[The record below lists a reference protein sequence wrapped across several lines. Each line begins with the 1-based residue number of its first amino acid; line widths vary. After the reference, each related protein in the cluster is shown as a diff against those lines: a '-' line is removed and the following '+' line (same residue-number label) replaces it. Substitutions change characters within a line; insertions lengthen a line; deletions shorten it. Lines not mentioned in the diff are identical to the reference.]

1 MERKFFAFC
10 FLALLLLTCFGQL
23 FAMDTAQTAPKVAK
37 ARDMTVVEI
46 SEKIYQGG
54 PALAV
59 VLSEKLDPEK
69 RHDKY
74 LTVFRKEQAVP
85 GSWVL
90 DENGQILYFPNL
102 EPDTEYTVL
111 VRRTLASKSGLSLD
125 ANVEQS
131 VTTKSMEPSLG
142 FADQGLVLP
151 EKLTAGLP
159 VMTVNVPEVD
169 IEFLRVKSEHIVEF
183 MKTANIGAS
192 TDRWLLSQLTP
203 YVDSVYMARF
213 KTHGEKNKRSITNIP
228 VEQIEELRKP
238 GFYVAV
244 MRAPA
249 DFEYIEQ
256 TSYFFVSDIGLHV
269 RKYDNRMEI
278 IASSLKTGLALPDV
292 RVFVYEEKGKT
303 IHKGYTG
310 ENGRLSF
317 SGFSKKPFLIV
328 ASKDK
333 HVSFVS
339 VEGAALD
346 LSAFQIAGPVY
357 KPMEIFVYG
366 PRDLYRPGETVDF
379 SALLRNHDGKPV
391 AEMPLNARVKR
402 PDGREVSRFSWRPE
416 VAGYYRRTFAI
427 PDDSPTGKW
436 SLELRT
442 DPADQN
448 PSHVYIFRVEEFL
461 PERMKLTLETNRKV
475 IVPGEE
481 FVVEVTGEYLY
492 GAPASGSQFTASVNR
507 RRDVHPVESLQDF
520 HFGNPDDETKDSRE
534 ELADVKLD
542 ENGRAVLKV
551 PSMSVP
557 PTSPMRVVVTGNL
570 YESGG
575 RPVTRSIGR
584 ALWPAKELVGVRPL
598 FKEDHSEGGG
608 PARFEAVKT
617 DPEGKLL
624 PASNLRAVLV
634 KEDRDY
640 YWEYDENQG
649 WHWNYSEANY
659 PVDRIDLSIQEG
671 KIAAFSVPVEYGR
684 YRIEVTDP
692 ATGLVTM
699 YRFYAGWY
707 TDDADVDSSRPDKV
721 QLSLDKPKYK
731 PGDTA
736 VLSIKPPHAGDAVVL
751 VEADGPLWF
760 SRIKIPAEG
769 TELRIPVSPDWDR
782 HDIYVTAMVLRGAD
796 AEKKITPNR
805 AMGAIHF
812 PLDRTDRNLRISID
826 APKSME
832 PEKTLKATVSIENF
846 GQAGGGKIACVTLAA
861 VDVGVLNITDF
872 KTPDPF
878 AFFFAQRRYQ
888 ADLYDLYGKVIEGME
903 GPRATLAYGGD
914 IDLSGFRGSKRDR
927 AEIKILSMFSELVQ
941 ADEQGRATFEFEI
954 PDFNGRA
961 RLMAVA
967 FTDDDFGAGQTEVVV
982 KAPIVTEL
990 ATPRFLAA
998 GDKSTATLDLH
1009 NMSGKDRNVSVKVSV
1024 ESPLALEGGERQ
1036 IALKDNER
1044 TTLRMALTGADNF
1057 GVGKIDVAVNSE
1069 EIAINRTWELSVR
1082 PAHPGIVRPERK
1094 LLKPGEE
1101 MAVAP
1106 AMGEN
1111 IMENTLDVYLAIS
1124 PDPPLNLEHVLE
1136 NLLQYPYGCLE
1147 QIVSR
1152 AFPYL
1157 YLDSEVSK
1165 RLGVEAI
1172 DDTERAD
1179 RIEKTIVRVAGMQR
1193 SGGGFSLWGGDD
1205 SEEALWLTPYA
1216 AHFLLEARDRG
1227 FAVPDS
1233 MLQKAL
1239 DRLVEKLKSDA
1250 RFSVSVKESSPEL
1263 LFADKAYCAYV
1274 LARLNR
1280 APLGTLRNLYDNHR
1294 KLASTRLPL
1303 VHLGI
1308 ALRLSGDI
1316 PRGDKAILE
1325 GLSKKRE
1332 GFYYIG
1338 DYGSTLR
1345 DTAMAIRLLNQHN
1358 VEIPDMQGL
1367 VLSLDD
1373 LLRNRKYFSTQEQ
1386 NAIFLAG
1393 LSLTG
1398 QKKDWIG
1405 GLTVGSET
1413 EQISASGRYARRLD
1427 AGDLA
1432 TGISFKNGSQIVLY
1446 GSALVSGY
1454 PKTAP
1459 APEETRAIIGRQYY
1473 TLEGKPLGEEAF
1485 KPGQLIL
1492 AHLKIVALEN
1502 IYDALIIDLLPAGL
1516 ELENQNLTH
1525 AEKLDTIK
1533 IEGVDLKKEMEDQ
1546 LIRHMEFRDDRFVAA
1561 MELREKQTHHLL
1573 YLVRVVTPGVYRLP
1587 APYLEDMY
1595 RPEIRAIG
1603 KESGVVTVKE

>member
-1 MERKFFAFC
+1 MERKLFAFC
-10 FLALLLLTCFGQL
+10 FLALLLLTGFGQSY
-23 FAMDTAQTAPKVAK
+23 AMDTAQTGPQGSKT
-37 ARDMTVVEI
+37 RNMTVVEI
-46 SEKIYQGG
+46 SERLYQGG
-54 PALAV
+54 PALSV

-69 RHDKY
+69 RHDKF
-74 LTVFRKEQAVP
+74 LSVFKKEEAVQ

-90 DENGQILYFPNL
+90 GENGQILYFPNV

-111 VRRTLASKSGLSLD
+111 VRRTLASKSGLNLD
-125 ANVEQS
+125 ANVEKS
-131 VTTKSMEPSLG
+131 VTTKSIEQSFG
-142 FADQGLVLP
+142 FADEGLVLP
-151 EKLTAGLP
+151 EKLTGGLP
-159 VMTVNVPEVD
+159 VLSVNVPEVD
-169 IEFLRVKSEHIVEF
+169 IEFLRVKGEHIVEF
-183 MKTANIGAS
+183 MKTASIGLS
-192 TDRWLLSQLTP
+192 TDRWELSQLSP
-203 YVDSVYMARF
+203 FVESVYMARF

-228 VEQIEELRKP
+228 VEEIQQLRQP
-238 GFYVAV
+238 GFYIAA
-244 MRAPA
+244 MRAPGS
-249 DFEYIEQ
+249 FEYNEK

-269 RKYDNRMEI
+269 RKYENRMEI
-278 IASSLKTGLALPDV
+278 VASSLKTGQALPDV
-292 RVFVYEEKGKT
+292 RVFVYEAEGEILK
-303 IHKGYTG
+303 KGYSN

-317 SGFSKKPFLIV
+317 SGFAKTPFLIV

-333 HVSFVS
+333 HVSFVNI
-339 VEGAALD
+339 EGAALD
-346 LSAFQIAGPVY
+346 LSAFEIGGPVF

-379 SALLRNHDGKPV
+379 SALLRSHDGNPV
-391 AEMPLNARVKR
+391 AEMPLNARIKR

-416 VAGYYRRTFAI
+416 VPGYYRRTFSL

-442 DPADQN
+442 DPADKS
-448 PSHVYIFRVEEFL
+448 PSHAHVFRVEEFL
-461 PERMKLTLETNRKV
+461 PERMKLTLETNQKV
-475 IVPGEE
+475 IAPGED
-481 FVVEVTGEYLY
+481 FVVQVTGEYLY

-507 RRDVHPVESLQDF
+507 RRDVHPVESLQEF
-520 HFGNPDDETKDSRE
+520 HFGNPDDETKDSKE

-542 ENGRAVLKV
+542 ENGRTVLKV
-551 PSMSVP
+551 PPMEVP
-557 PTSPMRVVVTGNL
+557 PKSPMRVVVTGNL

-575 RPVTRSIGR
+575 RPVTRSLGR
-584 ALWPAKELVGVRPL
+584 SLWPATELVGVRPL
-598 FKEDHSEGGG
+598 FKDDHSEGGG
-608 PARFEAVKT
+608 AAKFEAVKT
-617 DPEGKLL
+617 DSEGKLL
-624 PASNLRAVLV
+624 SASGLRAVLV
-634 KEDRDY
+634 KEDREY
-640 YWEYDENQG
+640 YWEYDEGQG
-649 WHWNYSEANY
+649 WHWNFSEANY
-659 PVDRIDLSIQEG
+659 PVDRTDFSIEAG
-671 KIAAFSVPVEYGR
+671 KIAEFSMPVDYGR
-684 YRIEVTDP
+684 YRIEISDP
-692 ATGLVTM
+692 ATGLVAM

-721 QLSLDKPKYK
+721 QLSLDKPGYK

-736 VLSIKPPHAGDAVVL
+736 VLSIKPPHPGDAVVL

-760 SRIKIPAEG
+760 ARVQVPADGAEV
-769 TELRIPVSPDWDR
+769 RIPVSPDWDR

-805 AMGAIHF
+805 AMGVIRF
-812 PLDRTDRNLRISID
+812 PLDRNDRNLRISID
-826 APKSME
+826 APESME
-832 PEKTLKATVSIENF
+832 PEKTLKATVNIENF
-846 GQAGGGKIACVTLAA
+846 GQAGGKTAYVTLAA

-878 AFFFAQRRYQ
+878 AFFFAQRRYHV
-888 ADLYDLYGKVIEGME
+888 DLYDLYGKVIENMDGA
-903 GPRATLAYGGD
+903 RASLAYGGD

-927 AEIKILSMFSELVQ
+927 AEIKILSLFSGLVQ

-967 FTDDDFGAGQTEVVV
+967 FTDGDFGAGQTEVLV
-982 KAPIVTEL
+982 KAPIVAEL
-990 ATPRFLAA
+990 STPRFLAA

-1024 ESPLALEGGERQ
+1024 EGPLALEGGEHQ
-1036 IALKDNER
+1036 IALKDNQR
-1044 TTLRMALTGADNF
+1044 TTLGMALSGVDNF
-1057 GVGKIDVAVNSE
+1057 GVGKINVAVNSE
-1069 EIAINRTWELSVR
+1069 EISISRTWELSVR
-1082 PAHPGIVRPERK
+1082 PAHPGIVRPERRV
-1094 LLKPGEE
+1094 LKPGEE

-1111 IMENTLDVYLAIS
+1111 IMENTLDVHLAVS
-1124 PDPPLNLEHVLE
+1124 PNPPLNLSHILE
-1136 NLLQYPYGCLE
+1136 NLFQYPYGCLE
-1147 QIVSR
+1147 QTASS

-1157 YLDSEVSK
+1157 YLDTEVSK
-1165 RLGVEAI
+1165 RLGVEAV
-1172 DDTERAD
+1172 DDKERGD
-1179 RIEKTIVRVAGMQR
+1179 RVEKAIVRVAGMQR

-1216 AHFLLEARDRG
+1216 THFLLEARDRG

-1239 DRLVEKLKSDA
+1239 DRLDEKLKSDA
-1250 RFSVSVKESSPEL
+1250 RFSVSVMESSPEL

-1316 PRGDKAILE
+1316 PRGDKAIKE

-1332 GFYYIG
+1332 GYYYIG

-1345 DTAMAIRLLNQHN
+1345 DTAMAIRLLRLHN
-1358 VEIPDMQGL
+1358 VEISDMQAL

-1393 LSLTG
+1393 LSLTEV
-1398 QKKDWIG
+1398 KKDWAG

-1413 EQISASGRYARRLD
+1413 EQISSSERYVKRLD
-1427 AGDLA
+1427 AGALA
-1432 TGISFKNGSQIVLY
+1432 SGISFKNASEIVLY
-1446 GSALVSGY
+1446 SSTLVSGY

-1459 APEETRAIIGRQYY
+1459 APEEKHAIVGRQYF
-1473 TLEGKPLGEEAF
+1473 TMEGKPVIEGAF

-1502 IYDALIIDLLPAGL
+1502 IPDALVIDLLPAGL

-1525 AEKLDTIK
+1525 SEKLDTIK
-1533 IEGVDLKKEMEDQ
+1533 IQGVDLKKEMENQ
-1546 LIRHMEFRDDRFVAA
+1546 SIRHMEFRDDRFVAA
-1561 MELREKQTHHLL
+1561 MELHEKQTHHLL

-1603 KESGVVTVKE
+1603 KESGVITVGE